1 MRDTDFAIVGLGN
14 PGRKYEATR
23 HNVGFLVAD
32 YLAQR
37 IGERFQATKWNAEV
51 CRCTIDGCRV
61 FILKPQTFMNL
72 SGRAVAPF
80 CSFYRI
86 PADRLLVV
94 HDDIDMSVGRIKLVT
109 GGGAGGHNGIKSI
122 TETLGTPEY
131 LRLKIGIGRPGDGI
145 TPGEMPVEAYVLAN
159 LGPVDLETI
168 RQRLPLVEEG
178 VALVIRGEV
187 AAAQTLLNRLK

>member
-14 PGRKYEATR
+14 PGRKYEETR

-32 YLAQR
+32 FLAQR
-37 IGERFQATKWNAEV
+37 NGERFQATKWNAEA
-51 CRCTIDGCRV
+51 CRYPIDGCRV

-72 SGRAVAPF
+72 SGRAVVPF

-94 HDDIDMSVGRIKLVT
+94 HDDIDMSVGRIKLVS

-159 LGPVDLETI
+159 LGPHDLETI

-178 VALVIRGEV
+178 IALVVRGEL